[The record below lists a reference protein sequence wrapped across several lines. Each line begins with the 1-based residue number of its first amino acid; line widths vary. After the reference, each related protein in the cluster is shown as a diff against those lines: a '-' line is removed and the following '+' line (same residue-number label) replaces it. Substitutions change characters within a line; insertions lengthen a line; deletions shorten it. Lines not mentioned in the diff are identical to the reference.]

1 MARPQTPQAWQ
12 PANLELHV
20 EERMSD
26 ATQKDYLALPA
37 REFLRDLGSNSPTPG
52 GGSAAALTGSIGVNL
67 GHMVATFALKRAQKQ
82 NTDTAPIEHAMAR
95 LQRGAD
101 ALAGLIAEDIAAYD
115 LWRKAS
121 KLDLADP
128 ATAQQKQLALT
139 AALAIPSQILGICAA
154 CLKDMAI
161 LGPLSSKY
169 LWTDLAG
176 AAHMTLAAAEAAAWT
191 VHANLGSPDLSAEER
206 ARIRKEIQ
214 HQQDEAS
221 HACGQV
227 IEFVRGKVLG

>member
-1 MARPQTPQAWQ
+1 
-12 PANLELHV
+12 
-20 EERMSD
+20 MSD

-37 REFLRDLGSNSPTPG
+37 REFLRDLGGNSSTPG
-52 GGSAAALTGSIGVNL
+52 GGSAAALSGSIGVNL
-67 GHMVATFALKRAQKQ
+67 GHMVATFALKRAEKQ

-121 KLDLADP
+121 KLDPADP
-128 ATAQQKQLALT
+128 TAAEQKQLALT
-139 AALAIPSQILGICAA
+139 AALAIPSHILGICAA

-161 LGPLSSKY
+161 LAPLSSKY

-191 VHANLGSPDLSAEER
+191 VHANLGSPDLSADEQ
-206 ARIRKEIQ
+206 ARIRSEVN
-214 HQQDEAS
+214 HQQDRAS
-221 HACGQV
+221 RACNEV
-227 IEFVRGKVLG
+227 IQYVRSKVLR